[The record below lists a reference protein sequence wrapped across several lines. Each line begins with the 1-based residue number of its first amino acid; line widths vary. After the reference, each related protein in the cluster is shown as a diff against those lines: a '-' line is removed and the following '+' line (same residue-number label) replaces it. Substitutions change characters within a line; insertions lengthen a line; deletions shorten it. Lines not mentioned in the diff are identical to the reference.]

1 MKFATCSPCTQYN
14 ATAGFLLFKTS
25 RKIYFVV
32 DIKFH
37 IIYLQEKVYNYG
49 ITKFSSFE
57 KDLK

>member
-14 ATAGFLLFKTS
+14 ATAGFLLFKTLG
-25 RKIYFVV
+25 KIYV

-37 IIYLQEKVYNYG
+37 IIYLQENVYNYG

-57 KDLK
+57 KDIK